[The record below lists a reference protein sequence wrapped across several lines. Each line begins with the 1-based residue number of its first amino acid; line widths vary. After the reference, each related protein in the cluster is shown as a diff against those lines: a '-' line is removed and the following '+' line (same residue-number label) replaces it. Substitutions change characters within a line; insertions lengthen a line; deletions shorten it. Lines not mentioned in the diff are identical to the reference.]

1 MTTIKAVVF
10 DWAGTVI
17 DFGSIAPIQALMTAF
32 ETHGVPI
39 SEAEARGDM
48 GMAKRDHVR
57 AILALPRVAEA
68 WIALHGRTPG
78 EAEGERIYAALVPLM
93 AEAAARHTQ
102 LIPGAADLVAQLQAE
117 GVRIGSCTG
126 YTREMMAEI
135 LPAAA
140 AQGYAPEVV
149 VCAGE
154 TAMGRPS
161 PLMLWK
167 VLVELGVWPAHACV
181 KVDDAEVGI
190 EEGRNAGVW
199 TVGVAASGNAVG
211 LSFEAYQALS
221 PEDRQDRLAI
231 ATRSLTA
238 AGADFVIPTVAEL
251 LTVLSQI
258 EQRLADGGRPGAA

>member
-1 MTTIKAVVF
+1 
-10 DWAGTVI
+10 
-17 DFGSIAPIQALMTAF
+17 
-32 ETHGVPI
+32 
-39 SEAEARGDM
+39 
-48 GMAKRDHVR
+48 
-57 AILALPRVAEA
+57 
-68 WIALHGRTPG
+68 
-78 EAEGERIYAALVPLM
+78 
-93 AEAAARHTQ
+93 
-102 LIPGAADLVAQLQAE
+102 
-117 GVRIGSCTG
+117 
-126 YTREMMAEI
+126 
-135 LPAAA
+135 
-140 AQGYAPEVV
+140 
-149 VCAGE
+149 
-154 TAMGRPS
+154 
-161 PLMLWK
+161 MLWK